1 MGGKIVFHA
10 FQIVFGNFQNALR
23 VSVGPIL
30 IAAILLT
37 ALGSLMGEAMPMAML
52 EGGGM
57 PMISGRD
64 YFYFAVIIVLVM
76 FLFSWVAVSWHRF
89 VLLEEYPGLLP
100 KLADR
105 PIAAYAGKTAMLALL
120 MVIVALP
127 ISVVAGFIMAPV
139 MSGSA
144 MAVALIG
151 LLITVGLGAVLSY
164 FWFRVAV
171 ILPGTALGK
180 PLTVGRGW
188 AATAGIK
195 GAIFS
200 AALILVLLNGL
211 QTTLLCS

>member
-1 MGGKIVFHA
+1 
-10 FQIVFGNFQNALR
+10 
-23 VSVGPIL
+23 
-30 IAAILLT
+30 
-37 ALGSLMGEAMPMAML
+37 
-52 EGGGM
+52 
-57 PMISGRD
+57 
-64 YFYFAVIIVLVM
+64 
-76 FLFSWVAVSWHRF
+76 
-89 VLLEEYPGLLP
+89 
-100 KLADR
+100 
-105 PIAAYAGKTAMLALL
+105 LL

-200 AALILVLLNGL
+200 AALILVLLNVGVTIL
-211 QTTLLCS
+211 LGPIMAGMPIVGTLINLAVNWVTLMVGVSILTTLYGHVIEGRDLAA